1 MEPAASPPGAGDG
14 AGNGAGNG
22 DDGPSDNLNT
32 WLDAINL
39 SHVYDS
45 LVELGATKV
54 HFKVYIGVKI
64 GVYRIYEGETGHGQ
78 NGRNE
83 GNERT
88 EE

>member
-54 HFKVYIGVKI
+54 NRFI
-64 GVYRIYEGETGHGQ
+64 
-78 NGRNE
+78 
-83 GNERT
+83 
-88 EE
+88 